1 MTNVQ
6 AASRPGSILVVD
18 DDSAIR
24 QALRITLRSFGF
36 EIAEASTGEQAI
48 GLVAER
54 LYDAVLLDMNMPGMG
69 GARACREIRRRF
81 PALPILMLTVRDSQ
95 EDKIGAFE
103 AGADDYVT
111 KPFHIGELTAR
122 VRAALRPANLARE
135 TPEEKIQIGDITLDI
150 ALRTVTREGRRI
162 HLTPREFDLL
172 CYMMTNAGKALAHA
186 TLLTAIWGPE
196 YGRELDY
203 LRTFV
208 HQLRKK
214 LEHDPSHPAYL
225 VTDAWYGYRFRAP
238 D

>member
-6 AASRPGSILVVD
+6 TAGRPGSILVVD

-48 GLVAER
+48 DLMARR

-69 GARACREIRRRF
+69 GVPACREIRRRF
-81 PALPILMLTVRDSQ
+81 PALPILMLTIQDSQ
-95 EDKIGAFE
+95 EDKLGAFE

-111 KPFHIGELTAR
+111 KPFHMSELTAR
-122 VRAALRPANLARE
+122 VRAALRRSSLPQE
-135 TPEEKIQIGDITLDI
+135 TAGEWIQIGDIRLDA
-150 ALRTVTREGRRI
+150 ALRTVTKQGRRV

-172 CYMMTNAGKALAHA
+172 HYLMTNAGKPLAHG
-186 TLLTAIWGPE
+186 TLLTTIWGPE

-208 HQLRKK
+208 HQLRRK
-214 LEHDPSHPAYL
+214 LEDDPSHPSYL
-225 VTDAWYGYRFRAP
+225 VTEAWYGYRFRSP
-238 D
+238 E